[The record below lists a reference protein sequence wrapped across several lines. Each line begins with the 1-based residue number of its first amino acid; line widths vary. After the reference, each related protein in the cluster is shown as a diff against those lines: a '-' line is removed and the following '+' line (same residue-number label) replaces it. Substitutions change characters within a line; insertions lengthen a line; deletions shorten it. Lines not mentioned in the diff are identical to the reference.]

1 MRTFVIFALAGVF
14 AQMVDGTLGMA
25 YGVTATSVLLA
36 AGTAPAI
43 ASASVHLAEVGTSLA
58 SGAAHWRFGNVDW
71 PVVARIAL
79 PGAAGAVL
87 GAYMLTSLSTEAAA
101 PYMAGLLVM
110 LGGYVLLR
118 FSFRPVAAKVISG
131 ARPGARFLAPL
142 GLVAGFIDATGG
154 GGWGPVATST
164 LLSSGRLEPRKVIG
178 SVDTAEFVVALAA
191 SVGFLFALGSAQISW
206 LTVGGLLAGGVLAA
220 PFAAW
225 LVRVMPPRLLGTAA
239 GGLIVLTN
247 LRIVFDAAGVEGDA
261 RTVIYVVLGLA
272 WALALTAAVSAL
284 RAGRAEA
291 TEISGAISADISRA
305 LSGAGAD
312 QQTAGS
318 ATH

>member
-36 AGTAPAI
+36 AGTAPAV

-79 PGAAGAVL
+79 PGALGAVV
-87 GAYMLTSLSTEAAA
+87 GACLLSSLSTEAAA
-101 PYMAGLLVM
+101 PYMAALLVV
-110 LGGYVLLR
+110 LGCYVLLR
-118 FSFRPVAAKVISG
+118 FSVRAVAAKVISG

-142 GLVAGFIDATGG
+142 GLVAGFVDATGG

-164 LLSSGRLEPRKVIG
+164 LLASGRLEPRKVVG

-191 SVGFLFALGSAQISW
+191 SLGFLVALGSQQISW
-206 LTVGGLLAGGVLAA
+206 LTVGGLLVGGVVAA
-220 PFAAW
+220 PLAAW
-225 LVRVMPPRLLGTAA
+225 LVRVMPARLLGTAA

-247 LRIVFDAAGVEGDA
+247 LRILFDAFGVPGSA
-261 RTVIYVVLGLA
+261 VVAVYVVLGLA
-272 WALALTAAVSAL
+272 WVFALAAAVRAL
-284 RAGRAEA
+284 RADRAEA
-291 TEISGAISADISRA
+291 RA
-305 LSGAGAD
+305 LAEAEAQDLAVAAERAVPPRG
-312 QQTAGS
+312 
-318 ATH
+318 

>member
-36 AGTAPAI
+36 AGTAPAV

-58 SGAAHWRFGNVDW
+58 SGASHWKFGNVDW

-79 PGAAGAVL
+79 PGAVGAVL
-87 GAYMLTSLSTEAAA
+87 GAYALSSLSTEAAE
-101 PYMAGLLVM
+101 PYMSALLVV
-110 LGGYVLLR
+110 LGAYVLLR
-118 FSFRPVAAKVISG
+118 FSFRAVAAKVVTG
-131 ARPGARFLAPL
+131 ARPGSRFLAPL

-164 LLSSGRLEPRKVIG
+164 LLSSGRLEPRKVVG
-178 SVDTAEFVVALAA
+178 SVDTSEFVVALAA
-191 SVGFLFALGSAQISW
+191 SLGFLFALGSKQISW
-206 LTVGGLLAGGVLAA
+206 VTVGGLLVGGVIAA

-225 LVRVMPPRLLGTAA
+225 LVRAMPARLLGTAA

-247 LRIVFDAAGVEGDA
+247 M
-261 RTVIYVVLGLA
+261 RTVLSAIGIDGAPRLAVYVVLVAA
-272 WALALTAAVSAL
+272 WVVALVAAVRALQADRAEARALAEAVPETAAV
-284 RAGRAEA
+284 EN
-291 TEISGAISADISRA
+291 
-305 LSGAGAD
+305 
-312 QQTAGS
+312 
-318 ATH
+318 